1 MTDLDY
7 IRATHLARVR
17 IMQHVLRELL
27 AGHDGVIIEE
37 DKRAVGEQLGI
48 WADELF
54 ARIDTEPGVK

>member
-1 MTDLDY
+1 MTELEY

-17 IMQHVLRELL
+17 IMQHILRELL
-27 AGHDGVIIEE
+27 PGFDDVITED

-54 ARIDTEPGVK
+54 AKIDTEPGVE